1 MAYFRLHKSMAWA
14 IVLGLLATLLSA
26 CTPALNTPSADTT
39 LASTQPGPAVSMVT
53 KQNMAS
59 TMKPPAVPTSTSTP
73 TPTATRTP
81 TATPT
86 PQPVRFAVIGDYGS
100 SNQDEADVAALVHSW
115 NPDIIITTGD
125 NNYPD
130 GEAGTID
137 EHIGQYYHDYIYPYA
152 GSYGPG
158 AETNRFFPSLGNH
171 DWHAPDAQPYLD
183 YFELP
188 GNERYYDFVW
198 GSVHFFALDGDS
210 KEPDGVKKSSL
221 QAAWLKERLAQ
232 STSPWNIVYNHFP
245 PYSSALH
252 GNSDRMQWPFQEWG
266 ASAVLAGH
274 DHTYERIIRNGFPY
288 FVNGLGGQSRYD
300 FNKPVK
306 GSKVRY
312 NADFGAMLV
321 EADWHSITFRFINRQ
336 GDVIDTYSMD
346 KMVSNISIP
355 VVQTPATTPASPL
368 LIWSSDWVKYC
379 PDKLRN
385 PQVAGVAA
393 DFGFPI
399 PEISI
404 PNKIVSQN

>member
-1 MAYFRLHKSMAWA
+1 VNRAHFKLTKSAVWGMML
-14 IVLGLLATLLSA
+14 VLLVNVLAACSAASVTPLNEPTLAVTQPNPDASLAT
-26 CTPALNTPSADTT
+26 TQN
-39 LASTQPGPAVSMVT
+39 LASTLTPSPVA
-53 KQNMAS
+53 
-59 TMKPPAVPTSTSTP
+59 TSTSTN
-73 TPTATRTP
+73 TPTATQTP

-86 PQPVRFAVIGDYGS
+86 PQPVRFAVIGDYGDS
-100 SNQDEADVAALVHSW
+100 SQGEADVADLVKSW

-130 GEAGTID
+130 GEAATID
-137 EHIGQYYHDYIYPYA
+137 EHVGQYYHDYIYPYN
-152 GSYGPG
+152 GTYGAG

-210 KEPDGVKKSSL
+210 DEPDGVNKSSV

-232 STSPWNIVYNHFP
+232 SNSPWNIVYNHFP

-252 GNSDRMQWPFQEWG
+252 GNSDWMQWPFQEWG

-300 FNKPVK
+300 FNSPVE
-306 GSKVRY
+306 GSQVRY
-312 NADFGAMLV
+312 NDDFGAMLV
-321 EADWHSITFRFINRQ
+321 EADWHTITFQFINCQ
-336 GDVIDTYSMD
+336 GDVIDTYSME
-346 KMVSNISIP
+346 KLVNSLYVP
-355 VVQTPATTPASPL
+355 VDQTSAAL
-368 LIWSSDWVKYC
+368 LTAW
-379 PDKLRN
+379 
-385 PQVAGVAA
+385 
-393 DFGFPI
+393 
-399 PEISI
+399 
-404 PNKIVSQN
+404 